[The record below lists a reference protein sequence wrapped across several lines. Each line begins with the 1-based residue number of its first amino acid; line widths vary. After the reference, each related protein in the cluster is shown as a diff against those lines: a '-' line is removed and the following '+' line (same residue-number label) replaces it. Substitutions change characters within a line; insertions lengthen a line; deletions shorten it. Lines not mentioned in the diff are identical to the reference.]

1 MCAVAFLPGG
11 SAASTDEDRKLRRRL
26 EKSRT
31 SLPTTSLACA
41 QQQRTP
47 PRWTCVGRFLR
58 TLLGNQGGGSAIEL
72 ALAAPVLL
80 LILIGTIEAAHLY
93 LVQSE
98 LTSAARQAARRLAVN
113 AMTTDDTEAFV
124 RARLS
129 EVTQAVVTV
138 SVASADLQQNQA
150 DLTVHVSVPMRDVM
164 LFGFDYLLPAG
175 GDSSAGK
182 DSGSPTT
189 TTETMTQTTTSAGPT
204 LIASATMVKE

>member
-1 MCAVAFLPGG
+1 MPNASLVCAQEKKRPYQRTWVGRCIRAFLV
-11 SAASTDEDRKLRRRL
+11 D
-26 EKSRT
+26 
-31 SLPTTSLACA
+31 
-41 QQQRTP
+41 QR
-47 PRWTCVGRFLR
+47 
-58 TLLGNQGGGSAIEL
+58 GGSAIEL

-113 AMTTDDTEAFV
+113 AMTTDQTEAFV

-129 EVTQAVVTV
+129 EVTHAVVTV
-138 SVASADLQQNQA
+138 SVASAALQQNQA

-175 GDSSAGK
+175 GDSSAAT
-182 DSGSPTT
+182 DSGHTSTT
-189 TTETMTQTTTSAGPT
+189 TTATTEATSQTTAGAGPT
-204 LIASATMVKE
+204 LVASATMIKE

>member
-1 MCAVAFLPGG
+1 MPNA
-11 SAASTDEDRKLRRRL
+11 
-26 EKSRT
+26 
-31 SLPTTSLACA
+31 SLACV
-41 QQQRTP
+41 QEQRRP
-47 PRWTCVGRFLR
+47 PQRTCVGRLVR
-58 TLLGNQGGGSAIEL
+58 TLLGDQRGGSAIEL

-113 AMTTDDTEAFV
+113 AMTTEQTEAFV

-138 SVASADLQQNQA
+138 SVASAALQENQA

-175 GDSSAGK
+175 GGSSAAT
-182 DSGSPTT
+182 DSGSTAAT
-189 TTETMTQTTTSAGPT
+189 TQTTTQTMAGAGPT
-204 LIASATMVKE
+204 LVASATMIKE

>member
-1 MCAVAFLPGG
+1 M
-11 SAASTDEDRKLRRRL
+11 

-31 SLPTTSLACA
+31 PVPNASLACA
-41 QQQRTP
+41 QEQKRPYQRT
-47 PRWTCVGRFLR
+47 WVGRLVRAFVVD
-58 TLLGNQGGGSAIEL
+58 QKGGSAIEL

-98 LTSAARQAARRLAVN
+98 LTSAARQAARRLAVD
-113 AMTTDDTEAFV
+113 AMTTDQTEAFV

-138 SVASADLQQNQA
+138 SVASAALQQNQA

-175 GDSSAGK
+175 GDSGAATDSAK
-182 DSGSPTT
+182 TT
-189 TTETMTQTTTSAGPT
+189 ATSEATTQTTTGAGPT
-204 LIASATMVKE
+204 LVASATMIKE

>member
-1 MCAVAFLPGG
+1 M
-11 SAASTDEDRKLRRRL
+11 
-26 EKSRT
+26 
-31 SLPTTSLACA
+31 PTTSLACA
-41 QQQRTP
+41 RKQRRP

-58 TLLGNQGGGSAIEL
+58 KLLGDQGGGSAIEL

-113 AMTTDDTEAFV
+113 AMTTDQTEAFV
-124 RARLS
+124 RGRLS

-138 SVASADLQQNQA
+138 NVASAPLQENQA
-150 DLTVHVSVPMRDVM
+150 DLTVQVSVPMRDVM

-175 GDSSAGK
+175 SDSSAAK
-182 DSGSPTT
+182 DSGSPTA
-189 TTETMTQTTTSAGPT
+189 TTETMTQTTTGAGPT
-204 LIASATMVKE
+204 LIASATMIKE